1 MVKKVIIS
9 SGREVGGLNAFA
21 TSLAEG
27 FREIGI
33 EAEVLPIKEI
43 LLNKRGELG
52 DKEVLKIL
60 STSAM
65 FFAPFFKNTI
75 GVAHGFPVPSVQG
88 YIRWV
93 IILSFYRL
101 SFKFGKFVCVSHY
114 VRTHLRD
121 LFGIDSDAAI
131 NNPVGKLFL
140 SQNGD
145 GVKKQ
150 YLTYIG
156 RLIPIKKVENFIEPL
171 KAILDENPGYSVKII
186 GHGMQ
191 SKIITDKIDNDD
203 RFEILPALTPVEV
216 RDVLAKTKVFFSGC
230 ETEALGIGYI
240 EALTQGS
247 NVVMPNA
254 GGGLEIAHELL
265 GKRVF
270 TYRLDMGFKTVYE
283 ALDIALKSDD
293 KSEFDTRPFMP
304 KNVAEQYLAVAT
316 AIKEG

>member
-1 MVKKVIIS
+1 MRNIEIDKARLFLYNLLSLLFVEEYTKNSVEKIVENLEILS
-9 SGREVGGLNAFA
+9 NNAFDEDVSKA
-21 TSLAEG
+21 S
-27 FREIGI
+27 
-33 EAEVLPIKEI
+33 KEI
-43 LLNKRGELG
+43 LEYLKNNGT
-52 DKEVLKIL
+52 DKL
-60 STSAM
+60 
-65 FFAPFFKNTI
+65 
-75 GVAHGFPVPSVQG
+75 
-88 YIRWV
+88 
-93 IILSFYRL
+93 
-101 SFKFGKFVCVSHY
+101 Y
-114 VRTHLRD
+114 VDYQD
-121 LFGIDSDAAI
+121 LFIVPFGE
-131 NNPVGKLFL
+131 
-140 SQNGD
+140 
-145 GVKKQ
+145 
-150 YLTYIG
+150 YISLNASWYHEQREG
-156 RLIPIKKVENFIEPL
+156 GYMQL
-171 KAILDENPGYSVKII
+171 K
-186 GHGMQ
+186 
-191 SKIITDKIDNDD
+191 
-203 RFEILPALTPVEV
+203 V

>member
-1 MVKKVIIS
+1 MRTEWI
-9 SGREVGGLNAFA
+9 F
-21 TSLAEG
+21 
-27 FREIGI
+27 
-33 EAEVLPIKEI
+33 
-43 LLNKRGELG
+43 
-52 DKEVLKIL
+52 
-60 STSAM
+60 
-65 FFAPFFKNTI
+65 
-75 GVAHGFPVPSVQG
+75 
-88 YIRWV
+88 IR
-93 IILSFYRL
+93 
-101 SFKFGKFVCVSHY
+101 
-114 VRTHLRD
+114 
-121 LFGIDSDAAI
+121 
-131 NNPVGKLFL
+131 
-140 SQNGD
+140 Q
-145 GVKKQ
+145 Q
-150 YLTYIG
+150 
-156 RLIPIKKVENFIEPL
+156 IKKVENFIEPL

-254 GGGLEIAHELL
+254 GGGLEIAHELF
-265 GKRVF
+265 GRRVF

-293 KSEFDTRPFMP
+293 KSEFNTRPFMP
-304 KNVAEQYLAVAT
+304 KNVAEQYLAVST